1 MKKNTYNN
9 DDDSALLEANV
20 MVFSSFLIFYVR
32 RDLIRTILQKGPR
45 SFHEFI
51 WEQLWAATSNCQ
63 TLGYTLP
70 DH

>member
-20 MVFSSFLIFYVR
+20 MVFSSFLIFYLR

-51 WEQLWAATSNCQ
+51 
-63 TLGYTLP
+63 
-70 DH
+70 